1 MASDG
6 PSAGRAASSQGIMP
20 PTETPAM
27 APPSALP
34 SSTFASSTVPSRPPA
49 SSAPPFPS
57 APPVSL
63 LAAHQHQHRANS
75 RKPDATAI
83 FRDYPPVDTAAI
95 AAFHRQLPH
104 YAATPLRCLPS
115 IAAEVGVGQVFLKDE
130 SDRFG
135 MPSFKILGASWAVYN
150 ALAKAMGLDTINPD
164 GSMLSL
170 ETLAA
175 AVRTYNDRC
184 LHESGQRPLQII
196 STTEG
201 NWGRALARMARYAG
215 GVACRLYVPSFMPQ
229 STQEI
234 LTREGA
240 DVRVVPGG
248 NYDDCVAVVRAEA
261 DRDSSVLL
269 LLDVGFEGYEE
280 VAQWVVDGYSTM
292 LVEADEQVR
301 EATDGRAATHVVVP
315 VGAGSIAQ
323 AVTAHYRKQAEEVI
337 KGEKDDEEDMDD
349 KDEKYSKSGESV
361 DGSNKK
367 CPTSH
372 AEAIWDGREKLPN
385 KLRRRTAV
393 LAVEADTAACLRAS
407 LAVGRRVTVA
417 TADTIMCG
425 LNCGTL
431 SQTAWPILQAGVD
444 YCVAV
449 SDRQAHVAVQQL
461 WNADER
467 AIVDDG
473 DVDTKP
479 VEGGRPG
486 SKNGSNRVKKPRVSE
501 AAGAGGVAAGPCG
514 AATLAGLRKMCSE
527 ARDLL
532 KLDGDSVVV
541 LFCTEGAREYAVPFV

>member
-6 PSAGRAASSQGIMP
+6 QPANRAASSQGIMTTAEASPISP
-20 PTETPAM
+20 PTALS
-27 APPSALP
+27 SALF
-34 SSTFASSTVPSRPPA
+34 SSPRGRPRLPA
-49 SSAPPFPS
+49 SSAPPFPEA
-57 APPVSL
+57 APAPSL
-63 LAAHQHQHRANS
+63 LAAHFQRTS

-83 FRDYPPVDTAAI
+83 FRDYPDVDTAAI

-104 YAATPLRCLPS
+104 YAATPLRSLPS
-115 IAAEVGVGQVFLKDE
+115 IAADVGVSHVLLKDE

-135 MPSFKILGASWAVYN
+135 LPSFKILGASWAVYK
-150 ALAKAMGLDTINPD
+150 ALAKAVGLNTTNPD
-164 GSMLSL
+164 GTPLSL
-170 ETLAA
+170 ETLAS
-175 AVRTYNDRC
+175 AVRAYNDKC
-184 LHESGQRPLQII
+184 LRGDGLRPLHIF

-215 GVACRLYVPSFMPQ
+215 GVACRLYVPAFMPQ
-229 STQEI
+229 STQDI

-248 NYDDCVAVVRAEA
+248 NYDDCIAVVRAEA
-261 DRDSSVLL
+261 DRDSSALL
-269 LLDVGFEGYEE
+269 LLDVGLEGYEE

-301 EATDGRAATHVVVP
+301 EATDGRAATHVIVP
-315 VGAGSIAQ
+315 VGAGSVAQ
-323 AVTAHYRKQAEEVI
+323 AVTAHYRKQAEDLI
-337 KGEKDDEEDMDD
+337 KHENYSSEDN
-349 KDEKYSKSGESV
+349 SSRGNSGSHM
-361 DGSNKK
+361 KAH
-367 CPTSH
+367 PTSH
-372 AEAIWDGREKLPN
+372 AEAIWDGREQLPS

-461 WNADER
+461 WNVDER

-473 DVDTKP
+473 EVATKS

-486 SKNGSNRVKKPRVSE
+486 NKNGSNRTKKPRVIE

-527 ARDLL
+527 ARDVL
-532 KLDGDSVVV
+532 KLDSDAVVV

>member
-1 MASDG
+1 MAPD
-6 PSAGRAASSQGIMP
+6 GRAASSQGAVPTSTLLFSSGTTTTGP
-20 PTETPAM
+20 PPAL
-27 APPSALP
+27 ASAH
-34 SSTFASSTVPSRPPA
+34 FASSTAPSRLPS
-49 SSAPPFPS
+49 SSAPPFS
-57 APPVSL
+57 AASAGLGTPT
-63 LAAHQHQHRANS
+63 AARLKSSH
-75 RKPDATAI
+75 KPDATAI
-83 FRDYPPVDTAAI
+83 FNNYPPVDTAAI

-104 YAATPLRCLPS
+104 YAATPMRSLPAL
-115 IAAEVGVGQVFLKDE
+115 AADVGVGQVLLKDE

-135 MPSFKILGASWAVYN
+135 LPSFKILGASWAVYK
-150 ALAKAMGLDTINPD
+150 ALAKAVGLETTNPD
-164 GSMLSL
+164 GSALSL

-175 AVRTYNDRC
+175 TVRNYNDIC
-184 LHESGQRPLQII
+184 LREDGCRPLQIV

-229 STQEI
+229 ATQDI
-234 LTREGA
+234 LAREGA
-240 DVRVVPGG
+240 DVHVVPGG

-261 DRDSSVLL
+261 ERDSSLLL

-280 VAQWVVDGYSTM
+280 VAQWVVEGYSTM
-292 LVEADEQVR
+292 LVEADEQVS
-301 EATDGRAATHVVVP
+301 EATDGRTATHVVVP

-323 AVTAHYRKQAEEVI
+323 AVTAHYRTR
-337 KGEKDDEEDMDD
+337 GEPGSDNYGKTN
-349 KDEKYSKSGESV
+349 EKPS
-361 DGSNKK
+361 
-367 CPTSH
+367 SH
-372 AEAIWDGREKLPN
+372 AEAIWDGRETLPN
-385 KLRRRTAV
+385 KRQRTAV

-461 WNADER
+461 WNADGR
-467 AIVDDG
+467 AIVDEG
-473 DVDTKP
+473 DVETGKPTKITK
-479 VEGGRPG
+479 G
-486 SKNGSNRVKKPRVSE
+486 RVSE
-501 AAGAGGVAAGPCG
+501 AAGASGVAAGPCG

-527 ARDLL
+527 ARDVL
-532 KLDGDSVVV
+532 KLDSDAVVV